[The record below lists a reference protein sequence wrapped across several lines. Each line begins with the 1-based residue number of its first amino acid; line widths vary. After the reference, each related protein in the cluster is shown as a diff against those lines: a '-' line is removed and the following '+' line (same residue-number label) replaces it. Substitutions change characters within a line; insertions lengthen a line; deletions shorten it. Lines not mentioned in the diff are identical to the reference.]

1 MIFLTKVEEKNPE
14 KTKSKYISLI
24 ILQILCDDTE
34 VSFLYEL
41 GNQGSRMFH
50 DLTPKM

>member
-14 KTKSKYISLI
+14 KTKSKYIYI